1 MARRTKVGGNMKPK
15 PSNYDMTE
23 QAIEQAYWT
32 GRAEGAR
39 MAGARVTGVKLPV
52 VRQVRQNTINPLNGA
67 PIQAPFRTPF
77 GNGVPS
83 NLRISGYNGRIP
95 EVFRRGGGMIRIGVR
110 GRMGER

>member
-1 MARRTKVGGNMKPK
+1 MARRTRIGGNMKP
-15 PSNYDMTE
+15 SIYDMTE

-32 GRAEGAR
+32 GRSTGAR

-52 VRQVRQNTINPLNGA
+52 VRQVRQNTISPLNGA
-67 PIQAPFRTPF
+67 KIQTPFRTPF
-77 GNGVPS
+77 GNGVPA